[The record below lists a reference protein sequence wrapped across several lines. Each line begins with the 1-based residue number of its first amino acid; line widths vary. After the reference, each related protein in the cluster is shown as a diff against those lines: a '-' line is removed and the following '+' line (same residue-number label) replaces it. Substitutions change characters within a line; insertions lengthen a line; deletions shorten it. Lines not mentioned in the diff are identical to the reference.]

1 MRFDIVTIFP
11 AMFDGPLSHSI
22 IGRAREKGLLEI
34 HVHDLRK
41 WTYDKHHVTDD
52 YPYGGG
58 AGMVMKVEPFC
69 AAVEDIKT
77 QNPGAKV
84 VLMTPGGN
92 LFNQRMAQDFSSLA
106 GLIILCGRYEG
117 VDERVSALFCDM
129 EISIGDYVLTGGE
142 IPAMTLLDCVARLV
156 PGVVGEEASIVH
168 ESHSDSLLEHPHYTR
183 PAEFR
188 DSRVP
193 EVLLNGDHKKIEAWR
208 REEAIK
214 KTARIRPDL
223 LAKAVLTEKERVMA
237 DVLIENARRR
247 DGDERA

>member
-1 MRFDIVTIFP
+1 
-11 AMFDGPLSHSI
+11 
-22 IGRAREKGLLEI
+22 
-34 HVHDLRK
+34 
-41 WTYDKHHVTDD
+41 
-52 YPYGGG
+52 
-58 AGMVMKVEPFC
+58 KVEPF
-69 AAVEDIKT
+69 ASAVEELKT

-84 VLMTPGGN
+84 ALMTPGGK
-92 LFNQRMAQDFSSLA
+92 LFNQRMAQDFSSLP

-117 VDERVSALFCDM
+117 VDERVSGLFCDM
-129 EISIGDYVLTGGE
+129 EVSIGDYVLTGGE
-142 IPAMTLLDCVARLV
+142 IPAMVMLDCVARLV

-188 DSRVP
+188 DARVP

-214 KTARIRPDL
+214 KTASVRPDL

-237 DVLIENARRR
+237 GDFMEKARRR

>member
-11 AMFDGPLSHSI
+11 EMFDGPLSHSI

-58 AGMVMKVEPFC
+58 AGMVMKVEPFS
-69 AAVEDIKT
+69 AAIEELKT

-84 VLMTPGGN
+84 VLMSPAGE
-92 LFNQRMAQDFSSLA
+92 LFNQQSAQGLSALP

-129 EISIGDYVLTGGE
+129 EVSIGDYVLTGGE
-142 IPAMTLLDCVARLV
+142 IPAMALLDCVARLV
-156 PGVVGEEASIVH
+156 PGVVGEEASIIN
-168 ESHSDSLLEHPHYTR
+168 ESHSDGLLEHPHYTR

-188 DSRVP
+188 DVRVP
-193 EVLLNGDHKKIEAWR
+193 EVLLNGDHKKIESWR
-208 REEAIK
+208 REESIK

-223 LAKAVLTEKERVMA
+223 LAKADLTEKERVIA
-237 DVLIENARRR
+237 DDFLEK
-247 DGDERA
+247 RAQEGRG

>member
-11 AMFDGPLSHSI
+11 AMFDGPFSHSI
-22 IGRAREKGLLEI
+22 IGRAREKGLVEI

-58 AGMVMKVEPFC
+58 AGMVMKVEPF
-69 AAVEDIKT
+69 AEAVKELKT
-77 QNPGAKV
+77 RNPGAKV
-84 VLMTPGGN
+84 VLMSPAGE
-92 LFNQRMAQDFSSLA
+92 LFNQRSAKELSLFS

-129 EISIGDYVLTGGE
+129 EVSIGDYVLTGGE
-142 IPAMTLLDCVARLV
+142 IPAMALLDCVARLV

-168 ESHSDSLLEHPHYTR
+168 ESHSDGLLEHPHYTR
-183 PAEFR
+183 PAEFMGV
-188 DSRVP
+188 RVP
-193 EVLLNGDHKKIEAWR
+193 EVLLNGDHKKIETWR

-214 KTARIRPDL
+214 RTAMRRPDL
-223 LAKAVLTEKERVMA
+223 LERADLTEKERAMA
-237 DVLIENARRR
+237 SDLVEK
-247 DGDERA
+247 RAEEKRG